1 MKLVIGSLME
11 IGEKCVM
18 STGLFLHAE
27 IKKVLIINFEV
38 NLL

>member
-1 MKLVIGSLME
+1 MKLVIGSLIE

-27 IKKVLIINFEV
+27 IKKVSVMLQ
-38 NLL
+38 